1 MFFLGFFSFISAQEK
16 VGVNEFNSVIEIE
29 IFHDNGEVYQKG
41 SLKNNKLHGKLES
54 YDYSGNLV
62 VLGEFKNGKKKGKWL
77 FWNDNKLTEVNFKNN
92 RIISS
97 QTWENSKNSLV
108 SN

>member
-1 MFFLGFFSFISAQEK
+1 MLIYCIFTIVKNYNYEKFNVCSVFLGFFSFISAQEK
-16 VGVNEFNSVIEIE
+16 VDVNEFNSVIEIE

-62 VLGEFKNGKKKGKWL
+62 VLGEFKNGKKK
-77 FWNDNKLTEVNFKNN
+77 VNGYFGM
-92 RIISS
+92 IIS
-97 QTWENSKNSLV
+97 
-108 SN
+108 